1 MASMWGGV
9 VPQQPPTM
17 FNQRFCAQSFN
28 CGASDSGVSGKPVGK
43 SGLGRPA
50 LGYALRYIG
59 ATLASSST
67 SGRSSFGPSAQFKPT
82 LSNGTW
88 EMEFQNASTV
98 WPVTPR
104 LLAAWINVTEAMIGT
119 ILFAD
124 PGSLGLLCSA
134 SLSNTSPVGGVPTV
148 GVEAAARPKSDGIS
162 GSMPRSSNSFRIAKK
177 AALALSVSKI
187 VSTSSRSAPPSRRPL
202 ACSQY
207 AAATSSNV
215 APR

>member
-1 MASMWGGV
+1 MWGGV

-67 SGRSSFGPSAQFKPT
+67 SGRSSFGPSAQFNPT
-82 LSNGTW
+82 LSSGTW

-98 WPVTPR
+98 CPVTPR

-119 ILFAD
+119 ILLEDGAR
-124 PGSLGLLCSA
+124 PPVLGSA
-134 SLSNTSPVGGVPTV
+134 PPSNAIPSGRAPAGAA
-148 GVEAAARPKSDGIS
+148 EAAALPKSNGVS
-162 GSMPRSSNSFRIAKK
+162 GSMPRSSNSLRIAKK

-187 VSTSSRSAPPSRRPL
+187 VSTSSASAPPSR
-202 ACSQY
+202 
-207 AAATSSNV
+207 
-215 APR
+215 